1 MDGLRRFRG
10 EAKVST
16 PNSYDPAGG
25 ASSLSPAA
33 SLVRRN
39 DPDRFLTALFAP
51 AARRE
56 TLFVLYAFN
65 SELARARAVVSEPML
80 ALMRL
85 HWWREVVEGARRRHE
100 VAGPLGAALDAGAL
114 RAGDLAALIDARE
127 IEAEPVIE
135 TLHAWRDYLMGSA
148 GGLAVA
154 AGRLLGAPDP
164 EALRGPGAAFGAAG
178 VLRGVPA
185 LARRQRC
192 LLPADALARHGISVE
207 AAIAAPLDAPVLA
220 AMRDLARE
228 ARGWLGP
235 RDLPLPRASRAAGLP
250 AVFARRDLARSP
262 PLPERHGFADRLAV
276 VRAGLLGR

>member
-1 MDGLRRFRG
+1 
-10 EAKVST
+10 
-16 PNSYDPAGG
+16 
-25 ASSLSPAA
+25 LSPAA

-51 AARRE
+51 APRRE

-85 HWWREVVEGARRRHE
+85 QWWREVVEGARRRHE

-114 RAGDLAALIDARE
+114 RAEDLAPLVDARE
-127 IEAEPVIE
+127 VEAEPAIP
-135 TLHAWRDYLMGSA
+135 TLEDWRGYLMGSA

-164 EALRGPGAAFGAAG
+164 EALRGPGAAYGAAG
-178 VLRGVPA
+178 VLRAAPA

-192 LLPADALARHGISVE
+192 LLPADVLARHGLSVE
-207 AAIAAPLDAPVLA
+207 TAIAAPLDAPALA

-235 RDLPLPRASRAAGLP
+235 RDMGLPREARAAALP
-250 AVFARRDLARSP
+250 AVLARRDLARPP
-262 PLPERHGFADRLAV
+262 PLPEQRGFADRLAV
-276 VRAGLLGR
+276 VTVGLLGR

>member
-127 IEAEPVIE
+127 IEAESVIE
-135 TLHAWRDYLMGSA
+135 TL
-148 GGLAVA
+148 
-154 AGRLLGAPDP
+154 
-164 EALRGPGAAFGAAG
+164 
-178 VLRGVPA
+178 
-185 LARRQRC
+185 
-192 LLPADALARHGISVE
+192 
-207 AAIAAPLDAPVLA
+207 
-220 AMRDLARE
+220 
-228 ARGWLGP
+228 
-235 RDLPLPRASRAAGLP
+235 
-250 AVFARRDLARSP
+250 
-262 PLPERHGFADRLAV
+262 
-276 VRAGLLGR
+276 